1 MTEPHAAVPL
11 REVTA
16 EEERAVAAS
25 VETALVLLLNEC
37 PYYAHIAHAL
47 RLRVTRA
54 VPTAAVSL
62 DMRLFINPDY
72 WEGIGKWRTRAAV
85 LAHEVSHVLHSH
97 IERCG
102 KRFRPLWYIA
112 SDLEINDN
120 LATDGWPLIEGAI
133 RAEAFSFPAYR
144 TADWYYDALLEKT
157 GGGSGAAAVYDAGNG
172 AGEGG
177 TMSGGCLSE
186 EADDGKGPS
195 WADKEAIRDQTARE
209 AESFEKTSGTVPGH
223 LLRWAAERLR
233 PRVDWRLLLRRNLR
247 SVRTAVMGGGADY
260 TFRRPSRRNM
270 GALRG
275 RGPYLP
281 ASVSPT
287 MRTAVIVDTSAS
299 VSPGELARAVAEAGG
314 ICASVSDETHVYACD
329 AEAVY
334 LGAVRTAGEMAAL
347 GLPGGGGTDMG
358 EGLALAAEKNPDAAV
373 ALTDGYT
380 PWPET
385 PPGFPVIVALLAE
398 EGAAAPP
405 VPGWA
410 VRVDVKV

>member
-1 MTEPHAAVPL
+1 MTKPFAAAPPREP
-11 REVTA
+11 TA
-16 EEERAVAAS
+16 EEERAVARS
-25 VETALVLLLNEC
+25 VETALVLLLNER

-47 RLRVTRA
+47 RLRVTRGC
-54 VPTAAVSL
+54 PTAAVSGDL
-62 DMRLFINPDY
+62 RLFINPDF
-72 WEGIGKWRTRAAV
+72 WEAIGSWGARAAV
-85 LAHEVSHVLHSH
+85 LAHEVSHVLHAH

-102 KRFRPLWYIA
+102 KRSPVLWALA

-120 LATDGWPLIEGAI
+120 LVADGWPLIEGA
-133 RAEAFSFPAYR
+133 AYAAKFSFPPYR
-144 TADWYYDALLEKT
+144 TADWYYEALLKDT
-157 GGGSGAAAVYDAGNG
+157 GVISPSPSDDGEEGDSGAV
-172 AGEGG
+172 
-177 TMSGGCLSE
+177 MSGGCLSDE
-186 EADDGKGPS
+186 NDGEGPS

-209 AESFEKTSGTVPGH
+209 AESFAKAAGTVPGH

-233 PRVDWRLLLRRNLR
+233 PRVDWRLLLRKNLR

-260 TFRRPSRRNM
+260 TFRRPSRRAM

-334 LGAVRTAGEMAAL
+334 LGVVRTAGEMAAL

-358 EGLALAAEKNPDAAV
+358 EGLARAAEKDPDAAV
-373 ALTDGYT
+373 VLTDGRT

-385 PPGFPVIVALLAE
+385 PPDFPVIVALLAE
-398 EGAAAPP
+398 EGAAAPS

>member
-1 MTEPHAAVPL
+1 MTKLFAAAPP
-11 REVTA
+11 RETTA
-16 EEERAVAAS
+16 EERREVEAS
-25 VETALVLLLNEC
+25 VEMAQVVLLTEC
-37 PYYAHIAHAL
+37 PYYAHIAHTL
-47 RLRVTRA
+47 RLRVTKA
-54 VPTAAVSL
+54 VPTAAVSADL
-62 DMRLFINPDY
+62 RLLINPDF
-72 WEGIGKWRTRAAV
+72 WDALPDWGARAAV
-85 LAHEVSHVLHSH
+85 LAHEVSHVLHAH

-102 KRFRPLWYIA
+102 KRSPALWGLA

-120 LATDGWPLIEGAI
+120 LIADGWPLIEEAAY
-133 RAEAFSFPAYR
+133 AEKFSFPPYR
-144 TADWYYDALLEKT
+144 TADWYYDALLKDAKVLSRGSSPDGEE
-157 GGGSGAAAVYDAGNG
+157 GDSGAV
-172 AGEGG
+172 
-177 TMSGGCLSE
+177 MSGGCLSE
-186 EADDGKGPS
+186 EGDDGKGPS
-195 WADKEAIRDQTARE
+195 WADKEAIRDRTARE
-209 AESFEKTSGTVPGH
+209 AESFAKASGSVPGH

-281 ASVSPT
+281 AAVSPS

-329 AEAVY
+329 AEAAY

-358 EGLALAAEKNPDAAV
+358 EGLAAAAEKDPDAAV
-373 ALTDGYT
+373 VLTDGYT

-385 PPGFPVIVALLAE
+385 PPDFPVIVALLAE
-398 EGAAAPP
+398 EGAAVVPP

-410 VRVDVKV
+410 ERVDVKV